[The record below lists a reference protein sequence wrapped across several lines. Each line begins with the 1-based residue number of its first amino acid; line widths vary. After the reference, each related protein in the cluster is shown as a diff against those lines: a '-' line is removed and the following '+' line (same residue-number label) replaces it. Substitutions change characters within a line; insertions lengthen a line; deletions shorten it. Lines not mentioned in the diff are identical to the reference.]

1 MTIGVG
7 NKLAPAVGGK
17 GTLYVDDIRVC
28 DSQCVPSMAQ
38 PLADLDDNCIVDYLD
53 LDTLVGEWLLETD
66 VDTTLTVDL
75 NADDVIDLADF
86 AVLADE
92 WMELTLWP

>member
-1 MTIGVG
+1 MRLEPLTT
-7 NKLAPAVGGK
+7 APGCNEQ
-17 GTLYVDDIRVC
+17 GTLYVDDMRVC
-28 DSQCVPSMAQ
+28 GSMCVPSMAK
-38 PLADLDDNCIVDYLD
+38 PLADFDNNCIVNYAD

-86 AVLADE
+86 ALLGDE
-92 WMELTLWP
+92 WMELISWP